1 MFKFW
6 LIRKT
11 PYRETSLLA
20 TVLSEQNRLIR
31 VVVRGGQGS
40 NSKLSEFQQFI
51 GEVNEKP
58 SGLMYLNKP
67 ELHGPRVSL
76 VGLSLVSGLYAN
88 EIMHCLL
95 PEGGELEGLF
105 MSYTRTLTQL
115 FNSDFTSLRYFE
127 RLLLDASGAYPDFSL
142 DREGDVLDASSFYRL
157 LDYQQL
163 VRADDGAPD
172 ALIGDD
178 WIRLGECR
186 YLERN
191 TESYAKWLHRILID
205 RATGGRRLV
214 SRELLAGLGSGS

>member
-58 SGLMYLNKP
+58 SGLMYLNRP

-76 VGLSLVSGLYAN
+76 FLVQPRKWTAGSG
-88 EIMHCLL
+88 
-95 PEGGELEGLF
+95 
-105 MSYTRTLTQL
+105 R
-115 FNSDFTSLRYFE
+115 R
-127 RLLLDASGAYPDFSL
+127 
-142 DREGDVLDASSFYRL
+142 RE
-157 LDYQQL
+157 
-163 VRADDGAPD
+163 
-172 ALIGDD
+172 
-178 WIRLGECR
+178 
-186 YLERN
+186 
-191 TESYAKWLHRILID
+191 ID
-205 RATGGRRLV
+205 RVNTCAIRQWKV
-214 SRELLAGLGSGS
+214 HMVWFKS